1 MDNSN
6 HKSSKLIVEVGA
18 KINEESFK
26 EVERRFKKLLDMSI
40 QINKLRE
47 EIEGEDEAL
56 ISKRAYE
63 VLTKDKYIECRL
75 CGINPCNISKET
87 KKILQDR
94 WDKLRKGYEF
104 VILVGDMI
112 YSVDYFNE
120 LLGEKR
126 EFCIINADTISGHLS
141 IQGFKGE
148 STFLEDEC

>member
-63 VLTKDKYIECRL
+63 VLTKDKYIEYRL
-75 CGINPCNISKET
+75 CGMNPCNISKET

-126 EFCIINADTISGHLS
+126 ESCIINADTISGHLS